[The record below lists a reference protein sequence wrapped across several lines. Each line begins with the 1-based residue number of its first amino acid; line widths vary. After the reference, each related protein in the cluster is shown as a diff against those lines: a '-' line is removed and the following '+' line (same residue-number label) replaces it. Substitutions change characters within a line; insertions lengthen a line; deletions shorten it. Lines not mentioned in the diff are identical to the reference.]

1 LSVPLAAATVGYQLA
16 KSGDVGGARQLLERL
31 DARPPQWGDETQR
44 ALTYLG
50 LGDTA
55 NALPGLERATTAGE
69 LWPQDTGLNDEMYD
83 TIRHG
88 AGFRVMIDRVGLGQF
103 APLLLGR

>member
-1 LSVPLAAATVGYQLA
+1 VALGNCSNDSMHGLP
-16 KSGDVGGARQLLERL
+16 SG
-31 DARPPQWGDETQR
+31 GDETQR